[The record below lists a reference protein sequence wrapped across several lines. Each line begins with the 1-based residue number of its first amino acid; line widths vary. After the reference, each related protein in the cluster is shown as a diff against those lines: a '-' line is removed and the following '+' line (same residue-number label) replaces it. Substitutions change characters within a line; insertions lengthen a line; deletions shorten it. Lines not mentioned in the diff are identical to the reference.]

1 MCLLFDRQTYLTI
14 TSSLTFSFF
23 FSSPKT
29 AALAGIV
36 ASARTSGHIVVYH
49 PDGDRL
55 RKHGYYIDPCN
66 HRPGLYNLPE
76 IAKQFCDEL
85 LTSHGEDISSL
96 PFSASRDDMKEYLT
110 DDQIRRVFKR
120 AYADDES
127 VSEEET
133 AMMKELSL
141 DKILTV
147 GIGSTSLS
155 SGCYCTVINRLMN
168 QTEKPFT
175 VVMDEFNC
183 YYDHGHY
190 FHMDY
195 DEHVRKGVPPNR
207 ISIFKPFMD
216 ALGLYPDE
224 AGTDMTNDLADD
236 SKKALMKWG
245 SIVVGTSESRAVK
258 RSFTQALEKCAHDA
272 QSEHD
277 DDGLHVVEVRRFSDV
292 EVQHQLYN
300 YEITGVG
307 KLRFDRGETTLN
319 SEEVEYLRLV
329 SGGSGQ
335 QLMDA
340 CMIPNS

>member
-1 MCLLFDRQTYLTI
+1 MYFGDLTSTLHLLTTHH
-14 TSSLTFSFF
+14 T
-23 FSSPKT
+23 KT

-36 ASARTSGHIVVYH
+36 ASARISGHIVVYH

-66 HRPGLYNLPE
+66 HRKGIYNLPE
-76 IAKQFCDEL
+76 IAKEFCQEL
-85 LTSHGEDISSL
+85 LTSHGEDVSSL
-96 PFSASRDDMKEYLT
+96 PAVSRDGMKEYLT

-127 VSEEET
+127 VTEEDT
-133 AMMKELSL
+133 TKMTELSL
-141 DKILTV
+141 DKVLTV
-147 GIGSTSLS
+147 GIGSSSLS
-155 SGCYCTVINRLMN
+155 SGCYCTVINQLMN

-190 FHMDY
+190 FHMEY
-195 DEHVRKGVPPNR
+195 DEHVRMGVPPNR

-216 ALGLYPDE
+216 AMGLYPEESGVDI
-224 AGTDMTNDLADD
+224 TDKYATD

-258 RSFTQALEKCAHDA
+258 QSFTQSLEECAQKA
-272 QSEHD
+272 QPLRD
-277 DDGLHVVEVRRFSDV
+277 DEDGVHAVEVRRFDNT

-300 YEITGVG
+300 YEIIGIG
-307 KLRFDRGETTLN
+307 KLRFDRGETSLN
-319 SEEVEYLRLV
+319 PEEVEYLRLV
-329 SGGSGQ
+329 SGGSGLH
-335 QLMDA
+335 LMNA
-340 CMIPNS
+340 CMIPSS